1 MMTIE
6 QMLAKVA
13 ELKAQGKQPHGEL
26 REMLIDYQLNKE
38 D

>member
-1 MMTIE
+1 MTINE
-6 QMLAKVA
+6 MLKKV
-13 ELKAQGKQPHGEL
+13 EDLKAQGKEPRGEL